1 MKNNILLILVII
13 SLTSCSKEQG
23 EPNIVAHWS
32 LDGNAKDK
40 SSYQSHGKI
49 YGDPQE
55 VDGIIK
61 GKAMDFNGND
71 YIEISVDGK
80 NPPQLK
86 ELSVGSISLWFK
98 ARNWDKQTTILP
110 ILYYGRNDMCQE
122 AFDAT
127 NGGMIIEVGH
137 GGIFPSQNLFFTL
150 YDEPCEYPTMCFD
163 TNDGIGVIE
172 PEKWYH
178 FVAVVGEDY
187 NIGYLNGQELS
198 NRRYNFSSDS
208 AHLFFKDFI
217 SHEKMWIG
225 KGFWKDKEVY
235 FDGLID
241 DVRIYKTPLGLEE
254 VKELYNSKL

>member
-150 YDEPCEYPTMCFD
+150 YDEPCEYPTMCSD
-163 TNDGIGVIE
+163 VI
-172 PEKWYH
+172 
-178 FVAVVGEDY
+178 
-187 NIGYLNGQELS
+187 LQ
-198 NRRYNFSSDS
+198 
-208 AHLFFKDFI
+208 
-217 SHEKMWIG
+217 
-225 KGFWKDKEVY
+225 
-235 FDGLID
+235 
-241 DVRIYKTPLGLEE
+241 
-254 VKELYNSKL
+254 